1 MMGEL
6 TWYGSDIQNK
16 SISANYGF
24 ILAGNRRYYSAAKN
38 KYICTNVLVSILYDK
53 YMQYAHMYIKSSCEV
68 VNGRYVWHFTT
79 LYVIQILRTFLQ
91 LPHLHQERKRSQI
104 AQQCDRIG
112 QSTDRPQK
120 WDRLTLQYS
129 KSSFIRMSTKNVPMI
144 KFTPNRIIKI
154 AVFKDVFVIKN
165 PSI

>member
-1 MMGEL
+1 MVVTYRTNLYPLIMVLFWQEIG
-6 TWYGSDIQNK
+6 DI
-16 SISANYGF
+16 
-24 ILAGNRRYYSAAKN
+24 ILLQK
-38 KYICTNVLVSILYDK
+38 ICTYVQMFQCLYFMIST
-53 YMQYAHMYIKSSCEV
+53 YMQQVHMYIKSSCEV
-68 VNGRYVWHFTT
+68 VNGHYVWHFTT

-129 KSSFIRMSTKNVPMI
+129 KSSIIRMSTKNVPMI
-144 KFTPNRIIKI
+144 KFTHNRIIKI
-154 AVFKDVFVIKN
+154 TVFKDVFVIKN
-165 PSI
+165 PSN